1 MNEKVVLTAKIL
13 LLCTG
18 CAVIGLSV
26 IYVLKEWLG
35 WL

>member
-1 MNEKVVLTAKIL
+1 MNEKVLLIVKIL
-13 LLCTG
+13 LLCSA
-18 CAVIGLSV
+18 CAFVAAGV

>member
-1 MNEKVVLTAKIL
+1 MNEKVILISKIL
-13 LLCTG
+13 LLCVG
-18 CAVIGLSV
+18 CAVVGLSI